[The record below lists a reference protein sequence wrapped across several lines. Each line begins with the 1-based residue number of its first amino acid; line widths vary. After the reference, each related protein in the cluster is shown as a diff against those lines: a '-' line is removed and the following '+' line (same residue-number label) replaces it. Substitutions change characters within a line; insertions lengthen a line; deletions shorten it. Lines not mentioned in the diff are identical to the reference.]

1 MTRTK
6 LLSSPCT
13 RWSLLAL
20 CTISSCGA
28 DPALDEARAALR
40 AFETGVRSGDRD
52 ALRRAVTS
60 RSREFVA
67 NLPVRPDA
75 ETLEIREARREYGR
89 IFFDVADSSRDAP
102 VAEGTFVI
110 AKEDGT
116 WLVDLIETAA
126 QSARDVVS
134 DGPVTPQFVP
144 TEVPRA
150 ELEQAIRQHEA
161 EAREASIQ
169 RE

>member
-1 MTRTK
+1 MPRTK
-6 LLSSPCT
+6 LLSSLFP

-20 CTISSCGA
+20 CTIASCGA
-28 DPALDEARAALR
+28 DPAFDEARAALR
-40 AFETGVRSGDRD
+40 AFETGVRSGNRD

-67 NLPVRPDA
+67 NLPARPEA
-75 ETLEIREARREYGR
+75 KPLEIREARREHGR

-102 VAEGTFVI
+102 VAEGTFVV
-110 AKEDGT
+110 AKEGGT

-134 DGPVTPQFVP
+134 DGPSTPQFVP

-150 ELEQAIRQHEA
+150 ELEEAVRRHEA
-161 EAREASIQ
+161 EAREATMR